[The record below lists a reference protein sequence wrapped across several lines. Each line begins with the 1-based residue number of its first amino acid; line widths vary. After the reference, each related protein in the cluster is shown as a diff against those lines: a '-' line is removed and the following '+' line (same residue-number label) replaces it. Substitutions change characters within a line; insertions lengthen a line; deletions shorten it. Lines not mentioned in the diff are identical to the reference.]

1 MKYLLALFCFL
12 FSISANAQEDVS
24 LAKKIPECTDSVLM
38 QKLKDRVSEY
48 YANKTPDNILVAR
61 HQILVIKNMNK
72 FKEVDITD
80 FRPSDNYSVA
90 NLIMEKKMNSG
101 LIESDMRLCKSDT
114 EELLRGVYLLIYPY
128 KDKARAS
135 LINFAND
142 KDEFFVEIA
151 TNSLE

>member
-101 LIESDMRLCKSDT
+101 LIVSRPE
-114 EELLRGVYLLIYPY
+114 
-128 KDKARAS
+128 
-135 LINFAND
+135 
-142 KDEFFVEIA
+142 
-151 TNSLE
+151 